1 MKKKKKKIIQIVN
14 GRVECF
20 LDKGLLPVDYLQRL
34 LSEISWAFQLEECP
48 DWYLIDIYAA
58 QGCIDKILSGC
69 RIFELKNLKLPRKLK
84 KEVKSC
90 NKNFLWGLVELAAI
104 E

>member
-1 MKKKKKKIIQIVN
+1 MKTKMKKIIQIVN
-14 GRVECF
+14 GRVECS
-20 LDKGLLPVDYLQRL
+20 LNKGLLSNDHLQRL
-34 LSEISWAFQLEECP
+34 LSEISQAFQLKEYP

-58 QGCIDKILSGC
+58 QECIDKILSGC
-69 RIFELKNLKLPRKLK
+69 RIFELKDLKLPRKLK

-90 NKNFLWGLVELAAI
+90 NKNFLWHLVELAAI